1 MNLKCSGSLPALLLI
16 VLRRSVVELLED
28 IAHDERCGEA
38 QQMLGN
44 AAACEVIGTCHK
56 ITCTKEFANSISPC
70 YALRKPVIY
79 HTIFDI

>member
-38 QQMLGN
+38 QQML
-44 AAACEVIGTCHK
+44 
-56 ITCTKEFANSISPC
+56 
-70 YALRKPVIY
+70 
-79 HTIFDI
+79 